1 MSQVPGASA
10 GRAPAKSA
18 PKHAPRLLC
27 LVLVAAVAGC
37 AKGKPSERDRLA
49 AAQAALAEL
58 QRREAARTSEQDTS
72 AARDKPGRLVEHDE
86 PAESTD
92 AGTQK
97 TPSSGDWIID
107 DLSDVGPA
115 GPAAAT
121 PRGVILVTRDN
132 ELVQAR
138 WTPPARSPGRRPGP
152 TVIAPVDLPRERFAP
167 FGRGPAV
174 LGDHVYWISKG
185 RLVRRALENGPLE
198 ALTNDARDFTRVAAP
213 STGEG
218 APMAVAYIASR
229 PSDGEMVARVWAEG
243 HGVATLSPEGS
254 AAISV
259 ALARKGDS
267 LVALSI
273 EGRMGMSPVHA
284 RSVTFSGGKAKL
296 GRDRVVWVA
305 GSSDPLTEV
314 HGLGSPGHRVWCLLP
329 TERDTTRFGLARF
342 AVDSSPSEEVEVS
355 WRDYPNGLQPAP
367 VAAAALC
374 ERDVVVYVRPSTAVP
389 HAPQELHWATL
400 DDRGLGPS
408 TVVATAR
415 AFSDVSLSPVSEGG
429 LLVWVADHRTWA
441 RTLRCPKSRQ

>member
-1 MSQVPGASA
+1 MLRARGAAPGQAVSEA
-10 GRAPAKSA
+10 APRR
-18 PKHAPRLLC
+18 APRLVC
-27 LVLVAAVAGC
+27 LVLVVAATVGC
-37 AKGKPSERDRLA
+37 AKSKPTEQDRLT

-58 QRREAARTSEQDTS
+58 QRRDAARKSEQGKS
-72 AARDKPGRLVEHDE
+72 AAREKRGRVVERDE
-86 PAESTD
+86 PGENTD
-92 AGTQK
+92 AGKPQE
-97 TPSSGDWIID
+97 PSATDWIID
-107 DLSDVGPA
+107 ELSDVGPA

-121 PRGVILVTRDN
+121 PRGVVLVTRDN
-132 ELVQAR
+132 ELVEAR
-138 WTPPARSPGRRPGP
+138 WTPPGRSSGRRPGP
-152 TVIAPVDLPRERFAP
+152 TAIAPVDLPRERFAP
-167 FGRGPAV
+167 FARGPAV
-174 LGDHVYWISKG
+174 LGDHAYWISKG
-185 RLVRRALENGPLE
+185 RLVRRALQNGSLE
-198 ALTNDARDFTRVAAP
+198 ALTNDARDFTRVAA
-213 STGEG
+213 SSAAKDGT
-218 APMAVAYIASR
+218 AAVAYIASR

-259 ALARKGDS
+259 ALAKTGDS

-284 RSVTFSGGKAKL
+284 RSVTFSGGKARL

-314 HGLGSPGHRVWCLLP
+314 HAFGSLGYRVWCLLP

-342 AVDSSPSEEVEVS
+342 AADSASSEDVEVS
-355 WRDYPNGLQPAP
+355 WRAYPNGLQPAP
-367 VAAAALC
+367 VASATLC
-374 ERDVVVYVRPSTAVP
+374 GRDVVVYVRPSTAVP

-408 TVVATAR
+408 TVVANAR

-441 RTLRCPKSRQ
+441 RTLRCPKSR